1 MRIESILIKNFR
13 SLKECKVNLDA
24 YTSLIGPNGSGKS
37 TVIEALN
44 IFFRNVEGST
54 TDVSRLKLEDFHQRC
69 TSQPIEITVTF
80 HELSKEAEKD
90 FVHYFRQG
98 KLIVMAQAIFDDA
111 RQVADVKQY
120 GYRLVMEEF
129 RPFFDTENTELVADL
144 RNRYKKLKSAFP
156 DLPDETTKSGMKDAL
171 SEYELKNRDK
181 CTPILS
187 EHQFYGISKGKN
199 LLERYVQWIY
209 VPAVKDVTKEN
220 VEAKNTALGK
230 ILARTVRM
238 KFQFDPDIK
247 KIREA
252 ALEQY
257 RDLLNQRQCNLDE
270 ISKSLGERLARW
282 AHPGVSARLAW
293 TEDAEKSVQID
304 GPIAHMLAS
313 EGGFEGEITR
323 FGHGLHRSY
332 FLALV
337 EMLASEEILASEN
350 DTPAPTLILGCE
362 EPEIYQHPPQARHL
376 ADVFEELSENNA
388 QILIST
394 HSPYFVSG
402 WRFERLRMVR
412 RDCKNHQ
419 SNVSSALFVEI
430 SERISEIT
438 GKGLDPPTPQRAH
451 LHQVLQPHLSEM
463 FFANKIVFVEGL
475 EDVAYITAS
484 LVALDRWNCFRR
496 HGAHIVAVSGKSSL
510 IRPLVIAEALGIPAF
525 AIFDADATNKE
536 DANKEE
542 KDKGH
547 GKKNKE
553 LLTLLGGDPKAPF
566 PTETAWGDRFVQ
578 WPYNLGATLE
588 YDVGEKIW
596 KQAGN
601 QANDFLGHPNGGF
614 DKHPI
619 HIGHRIEI
627 LHGIKKMPQSL
638 NTLCQKIIKFSESN

>member
-1 MRIESILIKNFR
+1 MRIESISIKNFR

-24 YTSLIGPNGSGKS
+24 YTSLVGPNGSGKS

-44 IFFRNVEGST
+44 VFFRHTEGST
-54 TDVSRLKLEDFHQRC
+54 ADVNFLEIEDFHKRDARH
-69 TSQPIEITVTF
+69 PVEITVTF
-80 HELSKEAEKD
+80 HELSKEAQED
-90 FVHYFRQG
+90 FSHYVRHG
-98 KLIVMAQAIFDDA
+98 RLIITAKAILNKG
-111 RQVADVKQY
+111 QKVAEVKQY
-120 GYRLVMEEF
+120 GQRLGIEEF
-129 RPFFDTENTELVADL
+129 KPFFEAGNKESVTDL
-144 RNRYKKLKSAFP
+144 RDKYKKIKSSIP
-156 DLPDETTKSGMKDAL
+156 NLPNATTKSGMQNAL
-171 SEYELKNRDK
+171 SEHEASHPDDCVLIPSEEL
-181 CTPILS
+181 
-187 EHQFYGISKGKN
+187 FYGFSKGRN
-199 LLERYVQWIY
+199 RLAAYIQWIY

-230 ILARTVRM
+230 ILARTVRT
-238 KFQFDPDIK
+238 KFQFEPDIE
-247 KIREA
+247 KIKEI

-257 RDLLNQRQCNLDE
+257 RNLLKQNQDKLNY
-270 ISKSLGERLARW
+270 ISKSLGEGLARW
-282 AHPGVSARLAW
+282 AHPGANARLAW
-293 TEDAEKSVQID
+293 TEDTEKSVRID
-304 GPIAHMLAS
+304 GPIARMLAS

-337 EMLASEEILASEN
+337 EMLASEEMLASGN
-350 DTPAPTLILGCE
+350 DTSAPTLILGCE

-376 ADVFEELSENNA
+376 ADVLEELSENNA

-412 RDCKNHQ
+412 RDYKAQQ
-419 SNVSSALFVEI
+419 SNVSSASFDEI
-430 SERISEIT
+430 SERISKIT
-438 GKGLDPPTPQRAH
+438 GKGLDSPTPQQAR

-475 EDVAYITAS
+475 EDVAYITTS
-484 LVALDRWNCFRR
+484 LIMLDRWNCFRR

-525 AIFDADATNKE
+525 AIFDADATNEE

-542 KDKGH
+542 KDKGNR
-547 GKKNKE
+547 KKNKE

-578 WPYNLGATLE
+578 WPYNLGVTLE
-588 YDVGEKIW
+588 YDVGEEIW

-619 HIGHRIEI
+619 HIGHRIKI

-638 NTLCQKIIKFSESN
+638 NTLCQKIIKFLETN